1 MRDINDICLAGDDS
15 CLADDDIYPE
25 NDGMSY

>member
-1 MRDINDICLAGDDS
+1 MRDINDIFLADDDS

-25 NDGMSY
+25 NDDMSY